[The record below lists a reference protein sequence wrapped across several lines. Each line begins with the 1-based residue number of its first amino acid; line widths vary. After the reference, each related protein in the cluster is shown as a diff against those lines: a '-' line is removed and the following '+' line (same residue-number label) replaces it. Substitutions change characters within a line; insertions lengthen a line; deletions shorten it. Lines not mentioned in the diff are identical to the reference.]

1 LPPEGLISNVAP
13 SAIVGE
19 NAMTAV
25 QKTSEVK
32 TYFTDRARLFDSHYE
47 GETAFERRFNS
58 VFRKPMF
65 DRFVYTLEGIGEAK
79 GKRVLDIGCGS
90 GRYAVEIAKVGGQV
104 TGIELSPEMLRM
116 AAERVKAAGV
126 NDKVELIEADFVAW
140 ADQQTGRPFDVAVAM
155 GVLDYVEDA
164 PAFIARMG
172 KVARTAM
179 ASFPKPTLVR
189 MPLRK
194 LRYGLRNCPVHFYR
208 EAEIRRMFE
217 AAGLAKLDIRPM
229 GPGYFVTG
237 SHVS

>member
-1 LPPEGLISNVAP
+1 
-13 SAIVGE
+13 
-19 NAMTAV
+19 MTAI
-25 QKTSEVK
+25 QKTTEVK

-58 VFRKPMF
+58 VFRKAMF
-65 DRFVYTLEGIGEAK
+65 DRYVFTLEGIGNAT

-90 GRYAVEIAKVGGQV
+90 GRYCVEIAKAGGQV
-104 TGIELSPEMLRM
+104 TGIELSTEMLKM

-126 NDKVELIEADFVAW
+126 ADKVKLIEADFVTW
-140 ADQQTGRPFDVAVAM
+140 ADQQKGRPFDVAFAM

-172 KVARTAM
+172 KVAKTAM

-208 EAEIRRMFE
+208 ESEIRSMFE
-217 AAGLAKLDIRPM
+217 KAGLTKLDIRPM

-237 SHVS
+237 SHPD

>member
-1 LPPEGLISNVAP
+1 
-13 SAIVGE
+13 
-19 NAMTAV
+19 MTAV

-32 TYFTDRARLFDSHYE
+32 TYFTDRAKLFDSHYE
-47 GETAFERRFNS
+47 GETAFARQFNN

-65 DRFVYTLEGIGEAK
+65 DRFVYTIEGIGNAN

-90 GRYAVEIAKVGGQV
+90 GRYCVEIAKTGGHV
-104 TGIELSPEMLRM
+104 TGIELSTEMLRM
-116 AAERVKAAGV
+116 AEARVKAAGV
-126 NDKVELIEADFVAW
+126 EGNVDLIEADFVSW
-140 ADQQTGRPFDVAVAM
+140 ADKQKGCTFDYAFAM

-164 PAFIARMG
+164 PAFIKRMG
-172 KVARTAM
+172 KVAKTAM

-208 EAEIRRMFE
+208 ESEIRRMFE
-217 AAGLAKLDIRPM
+217 AAGLTKLEVRPM

-237 SHVS
+237 SHPD

>member
-1 LPPEGLISNVAP
+1 
-13 SAIVGE
+13 
-19 NAMTAV
+19 MTAI

-65 DRFVYTLEGIGEAK
+65 DRFVYTIEGIGKAA

-90 GRYAVEIAKVGGQV
+90 GRYCVEIAKAGAHV
-104 TGIELSPEMLRM
+104 TGIELSTEMLKM
-116 AAERVKAAGV
+116 AEERVKAVGV
-126 NDKVELIEADFVAW
+126 ADKVKLIEADFVAW
-140 ADQQTGRPFDVAVAM
+140 ADQQKGRAFDVAFAM

-164 PAFIARMG
+164 PAFIQRMG
-172 KVARTAM
+172 KVAKTVM

-208 EAEIRRMFE
+208 EIDIRQMFE
-217 AAGLAKLDIRPM
+217 KAGLTKLDIRPM

-237 SHVS
+237 SHPD

>member
-1 LPPEGLISNVAP
+1 
-13 SAIVGE
+13 
-19 NAMTAV
+19 MTAV

-58 VFRKPMF
+58 IFRKPMF
-65 DRFVYTLEGIGEAK
+65 DRFVYTIEGIGKAA

-90 GRYAVEIAKVGGQV
+90 GRYCVEIAKTGGHV
-104 TGIELSPEMLRM
+104 TGIELSTEMLKM
-116 AAERVKAAGV
+116 AEERVKAAGV
-126 NDKVELIEADFVAW
+126 AGKVALIEADFVTW
-140 ADQQTGRPFDVAVAM
+140 ADQQEGRQFDVAFAM

-164 PAFIARMG
+164 PAFIQRMG
-172 KVARTAM
+172 KVAKTVM
-179 ASFPKPTLVR
+179 VSLPKPTLVR

-208 EAEIRRMFE
+208 ESEARRMFE
-217 AAGLAKLDIRPM
+217 KAGLTKLDIRPM

-237 SHVS
+237 SHLD

>member
-1 LPPEGLISNVAP
+1 MM
-13 SAIVGE
+13 AI
-19 NAMTAV
+19 

-65 DRFVYTLEGIGEAK
+65 DRFVYTLEGIGDAK

-90 GRYAVEIAKVGGQV
+90 GRYCVEIAKAGGLV
-104 TGIELSPEMLRM
+104 TGIELSAEMLKM
-116 AAERVKAAGV
+116 AEERVRAAGV
-126 NDKVELIEADFVAW
+126 ADRVELLEADFVAW
-140 ADQQTGRPFDVAVAM
+140 ADQQTGRAFDVAFAM

-164 PAFIARMG
+164 PAFIQRMG

-194 LRYGLRNCPVHFYR
+194 MRYGLRNCPVHFYR
-208 EAEIRRMFE
+208 DGEIRDMF
-217 AAGLAKLDIRPM
+217 AKAGLTKLDIRPM

-237 SHVS
+237 SHRD

>member
-1 LPPEGLISNVAP
+1 
-13 SAIVGE
+13 
-19 NAMTAV
+19 MTAV

-47 GETAFERRFNS
+47 GETAFERRFNTI
-58 VFRKPMF
+58 FRKPMF
-65 DRFVYTLEGIGEAK
+65 DRFVYTLEGIGDAT

-90 GRYAVEIAKVGGQV
+90 GRYCVEIAKAGGHV
-104 TGIELSPEMLRM
+104 TGIELSTEMLKM
-116 AAERVKAAGV
+116 AEDRVKEAGV
-126 NDKVELIEADFVAW
+126 ADRVSLIEADFVTW
-140 ADQQTGRPFDVAVAM
+140 ADRQTGRPFDYAFAM

-164 PAFIARMG
+164 PAFIQRMG

-194 LRYGLRNCPVHFYR
+194 MRYALRNCPVHFYR
-208 EAEIRRMFE
+208 AGEIRRMFE
-217 AAGLAKLDIRPM
+217 KAGLAKVDVRPM

-237 SHVS
+237 SHLS

>member
-1 LPPEGLISNVAP
+1 
-13 SAIVGE
+13 
-19 NAMTAV
+19 MTAV

-47 GETAFERRFNS
+47 GETAFERRFNTI
-58 VFRKPMF
+58 FRKPMF
-65 DRFVYTLEGIGEAK
+65 DRFVYTVQGIGDAT

-90 GRYAVEIAKVGGQV
+90 GRYCVEIAKAGGHV
-104 TGIELSPEMLRM
+104 TGIELSTEMLKM
-116 AAERVKAAGV
+116 AEERVEAAGV
-126 NDKVELIEADFVAW
+126 ADRVTLIEADFVTW
-140 ADQQTGRPFDVAVAM
+140 ADRQTGRPFDVAFAM

-194 LRYGLRNCPVHFYR
+194 MRYALRNCPVHFYR
-208 EAEIRRMFE
+208 ASEVRRMFE
-217 AAGLAKLDIRPM
+217 QAGLAKVDVRPM

-237 SHVS
+237 SHLS

>member
-1 LPPEGLISNVAP
+1 
-13 SAIVGE
+13 
-19 NAMTAV
+19 MTAI

-65 DRFVYTLEGIGEAK
+65 DRFVYTIEGIGEAK

-90 GRYAVEIAKVGGQV
+90 GRYAVEIAKAGGLV
-104 TGIELSPEMLRM
+104 TGIELSAEMLRM
-116 AAERVKAAGV
+116 AAERVEAAGV
-126 NDKVELIEADFVAW
+126 ADHVRLIEADFVTW
-140 ADQQTGRPFDVAVAM
+140 ADQQQGRAFDYAFAM

-172 KVARTAM
+172 KVANA
-179 ASFPKPTLVR
+179 ALVSFPKPTFLR

-194 LRYGLRNCPVHFYR
+194 MRYALRNCPVHFYR
-208 EAEIRRMFE
+208 ESEIRRMFE
-217 AAGLAKLDIRPM
+217 KAGLSKLDIRPM

-237 SHVS
+237 RHPG